1 MPTTALQSPPPP
13 PAVDFGDGVSK
24 PVQFGIIP
32 LTVPIW
38 PPPPPPLKL
47 PPTEECKRRSKHR
60 EPPPKPSPPQLV
72 SGVDVEGCDAMELY
86 LPPLPMN
93 GSCGE
98 SYFLEVIATQP
109 SATALVLEDA
119 YPPIVRLTRLN
130 PSVAYRARIATNSL
144 SGRGAASDLTPP
156 LLTDAFHASLVDPP
170 VVRATSSA
178 SYDVSWWRSHAPR
191 CRPRTLTYRV
201 QVHAQCAAPTA
212 SAAGSMDGWDTV
224 AVGLTRP
231 MVTLA
236 DMKACG
242 DGCAFRY
249 RADGL
254 VGWDSYSKAS
264 DCVRTIAPPPLALDA
279 IRLLFRVDAALYPQE
294 ERALAS
300 AQTFRA
306 DFAAAL
312 ALPAGA
318 VELRE
323 ARGGGVLLLDV
334 TPSPNSSSSAELVR
348 IRQLVLRG
356 ARRSARPSMA
366 IIELHRLV
374 PWHPGLVSVASA
386 DEIMGARNAL
396 LHVLLRIVVAMVG
409 VAAFMGGGYWWYSI
423 HELGV
428 GVRTY
433 ASVDGDE
440 ISTALTAEGEAP
452 RPSTERA

>member
-1 MPTTALQSPPPP
+1 VAPIHPLLRRSAALAFTRKWWSILAMGAQTA
-13 PAVDFGDGVSK
+13 AVDCILGQGQQVW
-24 PVQFGIIP
+24 
-32 LTVPIW
+32 VP
-38 PPPPPPLKL
+38 
-47 PPTEECKRRSKHR
+47 
-60 EPPPKPSPPQLV
+60 Q
-72 SGVDVEGCDAMELY
+72 
-86 LPPLPMN
+86 
-93 GSCGE
+93 
-98 SYFLEVIATQP
+98 
-109 SATALVLEDA
+109 
-119 YPPIVRLTRLN
+119 
-130 PSVAYRARIATNSL
+130 
-144 SGRGAASDLTPP
+144 
-156 LLTDAFHASLVDPP
+156 
-170 VVRATSSA
+170 
-178 SYDVSWWRSHAPR
+178 
-191 CRPRTLTYRV
+191 
-201 QVHAQCAAPTA
+201 
-212 SAAGSMDGWDTV
+212 
-224 AVGLTRP
+224 
-231 MVTLA
+231 
-236 DMKACG
+236 
-242 DGCAFRY
+242 
-249 RADGL
+249 
-254 VGWDSYSKAS
+254 
-264 DCVRTIAPPPLALDA
+264 APPPLALDA

-440 ISTALTAEGEAP
+440 ISTALTAEGEA
-452 RPSTERA
+452 RSTERA